1 MNITMHCSLML
12 AIVVPAIT
20 AAIHYAATIMKK
32 NILDFGKR
40 AKSAKKILK
49 PKCMSTM
56 AQTNTIL

>member
-1 MNITMHCSLML
+1 ML

-20 AAIHYAATIMKK
+20 ADIHYVPTITKK
-32 NILDFGKR
+32 NILDLGKR

-49 PKCMSTM
+49 PKYMSTT